1 MFPHEGSEA
10 PCSAAQVLINSLTS
24 STARKLRSAFFSS
37 GGLRKLG
44 STTAQTSL
52 VRFLTWQRRL
62 RAQSCQ
68 QRWWQTAWGYCLSCH
83 ASSNRW
89 QKRHSQS
96 RKPQTHSAQTHWE
109 GPKKIKSH
117 EQFVN
122 TLYDHDTTHLPS
134 PGSVQVAIERFPE
147 GKFSYQHGGVYQHS
161 DAKVRQQNLPRH
173 FCVHSP
179 PPGKSYV
186 GILMPM
192 PNYHAYL
199 FGNARRTQHNST
211 KQKHTSTGAEL
222 QACSGKIRKQSASN
236 CGKEYQAR
244 QESNKVKN
252 VQVCLFMVVT
262 RTGDFVMMLQHPR
275 TCYLFF
281 SLHLGLF
288 PKLYKTTTFKKHKQ
302 RRQSKTGNIGAKK
315 YFSGLVCYFTL
326 LYSSQLAS
334 SVRRKSLN

>member
-10 PCSAAQVLINSLTS
+10 PCSVAQVLMNSLTS

-44 STTAQTSL
+44 STTARTSL

-62 RAQSCQ
+62 RAQSRQ

-89 QKRHSQS
+89 QTKAFTKSKASNSFCANTLR
-96 RKPQTHSAQTHWE
+96 
-109 GPKKIKSH
+109 GPEKIKSL

-122 TLYDHDTTHLPS
+122 TLYDHDKTHLPS

-147 GKFSYQHGGVYQHS
+147 GKFSYQHGGVYQHT
-161 DAKVRQQNLPRH
+161 DAKVREQNLPRH

-186 GILMPM
+186 GGSQNIPKLLQIMMPM

-222 QACSGKIRKQSASN
+222 QTCSWKIRKQWASK
-236 CGKEYQAR
+236 CGTEYQAR

-281 SLHLGLF
+281 SLHLGF
-288 PKLYKTTTFKKHKQ
+288 FSKLYKTTTFKKPK
-302 RRQSKTGNIGAKK
+302 
-315 YFSGLVCYFTL
+315 
-326 LYSSQLAS
+326 
-334 SVRRKSLN
+334 